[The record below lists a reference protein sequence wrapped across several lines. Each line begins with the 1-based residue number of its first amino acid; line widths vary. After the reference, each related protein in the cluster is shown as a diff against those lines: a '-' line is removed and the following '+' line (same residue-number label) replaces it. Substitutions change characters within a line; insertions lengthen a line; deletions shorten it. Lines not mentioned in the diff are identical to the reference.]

1 MLVMVLLIG
10 LLVTLVRRMRTTRRL
25 MISEYLVVG
34 GSAQAVEPALVEALS
49 AVEGVEHLAVA
60 PGRDAVVIRRIPVWV
75 IIPVFL
81 MFPVGLVFL
90 FVRESVRLDV
100 ALFDGPAG
108 AVVRLSGPTES
119 RILERVRD
127 AVRGVAVEGAHTG

>member
-100 ALFDGPAG
+100 ALFDGPAL